1 MKGSAA
7 MANAIHAEMIQ
18 PRGRGYRDDQIVPHS
33 HYRQPIDR
41 SPGRLAGH
49 SRIWGD
55 ASPEV
60 QSRVIDGLIEAS
72 RDAGLDARQTAL
84 VLAIVRVESGFNP
97 DAAAGTTSAF
107 GLGQFIDRTGA
118 AYGIDDTNRHDVA
131 LQSRAVVAHCI
142 DNMRLARSRGQGEE
156 HVYKYH
162 HDGPTRDYGGLAL
175 SNREVMPYL
184 DRYERFVLERPQLTE
199 RIAPVRAAH
208 DPSLDEPAH
217 PAFALYAGALN
228 GIAALNARFGIENDP
243 RGANTAGA
251 LAHAAHAAG
260 LQRIDHVVLGHD
272 ASRMFAVEGELD
284 SLTKRYVSVDTAQA
298 RAQSVEE
305 SSRRIDATLAGT
317 PRPDAQM
324 QTMAERVESPVMQPR
339 IV

>member
-1 MKGSAA
+1 MTDE
-7 MANAIHAEMIQ
+7 IHADMVQ
-18 PRGRGYRDDQIVPHS
+18 PKGRGYRDEQIVPHS
-33 HYRQPIDR
+33 HYREPIDR
-41 SPGRLAGH
+41 SPGRLAGN

-72 RDAGLDARQTAL
+72 RDAGLDARRTAL

-97 DAAAGTTSAF
+97 DAAAGTTSAS
-107 GLGQFIDRTGA
+107 GLGQFIDRTGS
-118 AYGIDDTNRHDVA
+118 AYGINDASRFDVQQ
-131 LQSRAVVAHCI
+131 QSRAVVAHCI
-142 DNMRLARSRGQGEE
+142 DNLRLAHSRGQGDEYI
-156 HVYKYH
+156 YKYH

-184 DRYERFVLERPQLTE
+184 DGYERFVRERLQVIGGDASPQ
-199 RIAPVRAAH
+199 AVH
-208 DPSLDEPAH
+208 DLRLDDPAH
-217 PAFALYAGALN
+217 PAFALYTGALS
-228 GIAALNARFGIENDP
+228 GIAALNARFGIENDA
-243 RGANTAGA
+243 RSANIAGA

-284 SLTKRYVSVDTAQA
+284 SLAKRYVSVDTAQA

-305 SSRRIDATLAGT
+305 SSRRIDAALAET
-317 PRPDAQM
+317 SRPGPAAQA
-324 QTMAERVESPVMQPR
+324 MAERVESPVMRAPT
-339 IV
+339 V